1 MAKNK
6 KIESRKINLASKGK
20 ERPPIVAVLGHV
32 DHGKTSLLDYIR
44 KSRVA
49 QGEAGGI
56 TQSIGAYQVQTK
68 DQKITFIDTPGHQA
82 FSKMRQR
89 SGFVAD
95 LVVLV
100 VAADDGVM
108 PQTQESITHI
118 KNAEVP
124 FIVVVNKI
132 DLASANIE
140 RVYDQLVKEGVLVES
155 RGGKIVSVPV
165 SAKTGQGIDDL
176 LEMILLVGEMSQL
189 QSNPSGP
196 LEAYVIES
204 NLTKG
209 GAQATILVKDGT
221 LKVGDEIT
229 VEGMS
234 AKLKA
239 LVDDKGERLSSAG
252 PSTPVKVLGFSKV
265 PPIGA
270 KVLLQGATPVVAPT
284 KSAARV
290 SLPTD
295 EGKMKLI
302 LKADSLG
309 SLEAL
314 VGSLPSE
321 VLVIQGEVGEIN
333 ESDVLLAK
341 TSGASILG
349 FRVKA
354 NPSVKKLAEDEAI
367 KIKTFEIIYEL
378 LETLEKELLDE
389 AAEKEIKILGRAEII
404 AEFPFGEGR
413 IAGCRVTEGRIAKND
428 QLELKRDEI
437 TLGQVRIVSMK
448 HANEE
453 IKLAEKGSEFGAILK
468 TDLDFRVGDM
478 LISPARK

>member
-20 ERPPIVAVLGHV
+20 DRPPIVAVLGHV

-44 KSRVA
+44 KSRIA

-100 VAADDGVM
+100 VAVDDGVM

-118 KNAEVP
+118 KNASVP
-124 FIVVVNKI
+124 FIVAINKI
-132 DLASANIE
+132 DLSSANIE
-140 RVYDQLVKEGVLVES
+140 RVYDQLAKEGVLVES
-155 RGGKIVSVPV
+155 RGGQVVAVPV
-165 SAKTGQGIDDL
+165 SAKTGQGIDEL
-176 LEMILLVGEMSQL
+176 LEMILLVGEIAEL
-189 QSNPSGP
+189 RTDPSGP

-204 NLTKG
+204 NLTRG
-209 GAQATILVKDGT
+209 GAEATILVKNGT
-221 LKVGDEIT
+221 LKVGDQIT
-229 VEGMS
+229 VEGLQ

-239 LVDDKGERLSSAG
+239 LVDDKGVRLSSAG

-270 KVLLQGATPVVAPT
+270 KVSSQEVTPVAVPAKT
-284 KSAARV
+284 AIKV

-295 EGKMKLI
+295 EGKMKLF

-321 VLVIQGEVGEIN
+321 VLVIHGEVGNIN
-333 ESDVLLAK
+333 ESDIFSAK
-341 TSGASILG
+341 TSGASVLG

-354 NPSVKKLAEDEAI
+354 NLSVKKLAEEEGV

-389 AAEKEIKILGRAEII
+389 AVREEIKILGKAEII
-404 AEFPFGEGR
+404 AEFPFGTGR

-437 TLGQVRIVSMK
+437 TLGQVRIASMK
-448 HANEE
+448 HASEE